1 MSEYI
6 ENSDLIRRVL
16 ANYDANTCE
25 YDITR
30 LLEAICFCLI
40 LLRENCVIEIP
51 EKIRH
56 KIKQPSSIDS
66 QNFIRHMRNSFCH
79 LHFMDSILAKGDPQL
94 IENITFK
101 DKNNENINFNVTLSV
116 QDLKTLL
123 ELIRK
128 KFY

>member
-1 MSEYI
+1 
-6 ENSDLIRRVL
+6 
-16 ANYDANTCE
+16 
-25 YDITR
+25 
-30 LLEAICFCLI
+30 
-40 LLRENCVIEIP
+40 
-51 EKIRH
+51 
-56 KIKQPSSIDS
+56 
-66 QNFIRHMRNSFCH
+66 
-79 LHFMDSILAKGDPQL
+79 MDSILAKGDPQL

>member
-6 ENSDLIRRVL
+6 ENSDLIRRTL

-25 YDITR
+25 YDVTR

-40 LLRENCVIEIP
+40 LLRENYVIEIP

-79 LHFMDSILAKGDPQL
+79 LHFMDS
-94 IENITFK
+94 
-101 DKNNENINFNVTLSV
+101 TL
-116 QDLKTLL
+116 QKETLNLLKT
-123 ELIRK
+123 
-128 KFY
+128 